1 MSFAPEEKS
10 HFIFESESKLLDNCT
25 GRTILEKLCHFAYI
39 KSSPDRLSNTEAA
52 VIAVSHFY
60 KVYFRADATVH
71 YPFHGA

>member
-1 MSFAPEEKS
+1 MFQ
-10 HFIFESESKLLDNCT
+10 SELKLSDNKL
-25 GRTILEKLCHFAYI
+25 RDRIILEKLCHFVYI

-60 KVYFRADATVH
+60 KVYFRADATVY